1 MAGYPANAATAGKI
15 PARIMARPLAKQ
27 ALAVYVFFPAAGP
40 DRDQA
45 YAGLLGIWSA
55 CKDHL
60 GMSEAIPLL
69 GLPAELPAL
78 PAPDGDPRPL
88 AACQRPGAAIEQ
100 ALALRVHDVFGL
112 VVMLA
117 PEPSSGISW
126 QQLDQRWSAMAREVP
141 PGAVLGEAQLYLAL
155 LNSGHDARAAD
166 RPGRGNASRISEGRH
181 IATSAARSVH
191 AAMPASS
198 DAQEHWWRRG
208 STTRQGFALW
218 EASSPGDS
226 RSERRIAVVTG
237 EDRESAL
244 DEWVWTRGDAVLP
257 PFGRYLL
264 HAAKIRYELRVHAG
278 GQEVRQLRNR
288 ADAQVDDLLGLLARE
303 DEPGSVPESD
313 QSLIAASTRLLAV
326 QAGSAGLVQAATR
339 LREMRRTVQIATAN
353 MAAALGPGS
362 AETGPLA
369 DDRALADWFA
379 QQLDDDALYLEA
391 ARERIR
397 DVTAVTTTVV
407 QHHLQQRQEDARR
420 RQERF
425 NLLQAAIIGAV
436 IVALTAFPALGYEL
450 PWPGPVKPP
459 VIGALGA
466 IALLL
471 ASIVLRLTLSSGRQ
485 PLAWLSYAAAG
496 LTAAALTWLAVA
508 WISHDALHKLAA
520 PATTRM
526 LAAIGFAVGVGAA
539 YAAST
544 RRSSR

>member
-1 MAGYPANAATAGKI
+1 MAP
-15 PARIMARPLAKQ
+15 RLAKQ

-69 GLPAELPAL
+69 GLPTELPAW
-78 PAPDGDPRPL
+78 PAPAGDPRPL
-88 AACQRPGAAIEQ
+88 AARQRPGATIEQ
-100 ALALRVHDVFGL
+100 ALVLRIRDVFGL

-117 PEPSSGISW
+117 PESSSSISW

-155 LNSGHDARAAD
+155 LNYGHDAAAD
-166 RPGRGNASRISEGRH
+166 TPGRGNASRISESRH

-191 AAMPASS
+191 AAMPASP
-198 DAQEHWWRRG
+198 DAQEHWWRRA

-218 EASSPGDS
+218 EASSPEDS
-226 RSERRIAVVTG
+226 RSGRRIAVVAA

-264 HAAKIRYELRVHAG
+264 HVAKIRYQLRVHAG

-303 DEPGSVPESD
+303 NEPGSVPESD
-313 QSLIAASTRLLAV
+313 DSLIAASTRLLAV

-353 MAAALGPGS
+353 MAAALGPGF
-362 AETGPLA
+362 AEAGPLA

-391 ARERIR
+391 ARERTR
-397 DVTAVTTTVV
+397 DVAAVTTTVV

-436 IVALTAFPALGYEL
+436 IVGLTAFPALGYQL
-450 PWPGPVKPP
+450 PVPGPVKAP
-459 VIGALGA
+459 VIAVLGA

-496 LTAAALTWLAVA
+496 LTVAALTWLAVA
-508 WISHDALHKLAA
+508 WVSHDALHKLAA
-520 PATTRM
+520 PATTR
-526 LAAIGFAVGVGAA
+526 LLGAIGFAVGVGAA

-544 RRSSR
+544 RRSRR

>member
-1 MAGYPANAATAGKI
+1 MTMAC
-15 PARIMARPLAKQ
+15 RLVRQ

-40 DRDQA
+40 GRDQA
-45 YAGLLGIWSA
+45 YAHLLGIWSA
-55 CKDHL
+55 CKDRL
-60 GMSEAIPLL
+60 GMYESIPSLEL
-69 GLPAELPAL
+69 AAELPAS
-78 PAPDGDPRPL
+78 PAPAGNPGPL
-88 AACQRPGAAIEQ
+88 AARQRPGAAIEQ
-100 ALALRVHDVFGL
+100 ALVLRAHDVFSL

-117 PEPSSGISW
+117 PEPSSGIGW
-126 QQLDQRWSAMAREVP
+126 QQLDQRWSAVAGDAS
-141 PGAVLGEAQLYLAL
+141 PGVVLGEARLYLAL
-155 LNSGHDARAAD
+155 LNCDHDTRAAS
-166 RPGRGNASRISEGRH
+166 RSRNRSARGISESRH
-181 IATSAARSVH
+181 IVTSAARIVH
-191 AAMPASS
+191 AVMPASP
-198 DAQEHWWRRG
+198 DAQERWWCRG
-208 STTRQGFALW
+208 STTRRGFALW
-218 EASSPGDS
+218 EASSPEDS
-226 RSERRIAVVTG
+226 RSERRIAVIAA
-237 EDRESAL
+237 EERETAL
-244 DEWVWTRGDAVLP
+244 DEWVWTRGNAVLP

-264 HAAKIRYELRVHAG
+264 HVAKVRYELRVHAG

-326 QAGSAGLVQAATR
+326 QAGSAGLVQAVTR

-362 AETGPLA
+362 AEAGPLA

-391 ARERIR
+391 ARERTR
-397 DVTAVTTTVV
+397 DVAAVTTTVV

-425 NLLQAAIIGAV
+425 SLLQAAIIGAV
-436 IVALTAFPALGYEL
+436 IVGLTAFPALGYEL
-450 PWPGPVKPP
+450 PVPGPVKPP
-459 VIGALGA
+459 VIAALGA
-466 IALLL
+466 VALLL

-496 LTAAALTWLAVA
+496 LTVAALTWLAIA
-508 WISHDALHKLAA
+508 WVSHDALHKLAG

-544 RRSSR
+544 RRSRR